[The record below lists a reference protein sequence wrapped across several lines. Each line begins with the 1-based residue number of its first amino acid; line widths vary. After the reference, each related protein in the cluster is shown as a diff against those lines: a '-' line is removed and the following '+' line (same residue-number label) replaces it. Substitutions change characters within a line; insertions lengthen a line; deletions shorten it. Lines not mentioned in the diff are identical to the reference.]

1 MKADFIS
8 LGRELW
14 DNPEPGFFE
23 TKTNALLARLFTEA
37 GFIVTDHEGM
47 PGFSAVREGSG
58 NSGRY
63 ILLADMDAL
72 PRPGTGGYIHSCGH
86 HVQCTVLYG
95 AARIL
100 AEKHPG
106 VLKDIVFVAVP
117 AEEYIQ
123 LERRAAYAE
132 SHGIGSLSGKQE
144 LLRRG
149 FFDSAGAVIAT
160 HAAGGKGRFINSVL
174 RMSGFLVQTF
184 TFRGT
189 AAHAGAQPHR
199 GRNTQNAAVLFLQA
213 CALLRETFDESAHIR
228 IHPVM
233 RPAEGQSVN
242 LIPDYT
248 FVETFVRAS
257 TYGAIE
263 ETASKL
269 ESAAAGCAKALGVTC
284 SVNRSAGY
292 DPFEADPRLH
302 ALVRAQAEQREVPF
316 IEETFSAASSDMGDV
331 SRVKPSIII
340 GLPGSNGL
348 FHNPGFRILD
358 EETAYVFSSEFLAD
372 FLVSLVEEGL
382 A

>member
-1 MKADFIS
+1 MKEEIMS

-14 DNPEPGFFE
+14 NNPEPGFFE
-23 TKTNALLARLFTEA
+23 TKTHAVLARLFADA
-37 GFIVTDHEGM
+37 GFRVTDHGGM
-47 PGFSAVREGSG
+47 PGFSAVREGSR
-58 NSGRY
+58 NTGRF

-72 PRPGTGGYIHSCGH
+72 PRPGTGEYIHSCGH
-86 HVQCTVLYG
+86 HVQCTVMYG

-106 VLKDIVFVAVP
+106 ALKDIVFTAVP
-117 AEEYIQ
+117 AEEYIE
-123 LERRAAYAE
+123 LERRAEYAE
-132 SHGIGSLSGKQE
+132 SHGLGALSGKQE

-149 FFDSAGAVIAT
+149 FFDSAEAVIAT
-160 HAAGGKGRFINSVL
+160 HAAGGKGRFITSVL
-174 RMSGFLVQTF
+174 CMSGFLVQTF

-189 AAHAGAQPHR
+189 AAHAGAQPHL
-199 GRNTQNAAVLFLQA
+199 GRNTQNAAALFLQA
-213 CALLRETFDESAHIR
+213 CAFLRETFDESMHIR

-248 FVETFVRAS
+248 FVETYVRAS
-257 TYGAIE
+257 AFEAVE

-269 ESAAAGCAKALGVTC
+269 EAAAAGCAGALDVTC
-284 SVNRSAGY
+284 SVSRSAGY
-292 DPFEADPRLH
+292 APFGADPRLH
-302 ALVRAQAEQREVPF
+302 NLARSKSEALGVYFV
-316 IEETFSAASSDMGDV
+316 EEDFSSASSDMGDV
-331 SRVKPSIII
+331 SLVKPSIII

-358 EETAYVFSSEFLAD
+358 EEDAYVFSSEFLAD
-372 FLVSLVEEGL
+372 YLVSLVEGWL